1 MYVVQVGR
9 VVWWQLACRVDPDQP
24 VVLLVPERAGR
35 PMTPAPTRLARCPD
49 PRRWLAI
56 IGIGAFGLLASG
68 CFAPGPGGG
77 SPPVNPGAPTAV
89 AFAVSQ
95 VGVPYCTGGTG
106 PVCYDC
112 SGLTLRAWQQGGL
125 SLPRTSGDQ
134 YNAYPKVSLSALQPG
149 DLLFPSDPTQHVG
162 IYVGNGMMVNATVP
176 GDVVREDAVSA
187 PGWGITYAARPG

>member
-1 MYVVQVGR
+1 
-9 VVWWQLACRVDPDQP
+9 
-24 VVLLVPERAGR
+24 
-35 PMTPAPTRLARCPD
+35 MTPAPTRLARRSG
-49 PRRWLAI
+49 PRRWLALV
-56 IGIGAFGLLASG
+56 GIGALGLVASG

-77 SPPVNPGAPTAV
+77 DPPVNPGAPAAV
-89 AFAVSQ
+89 AFALAQ

-106 PVCYDC
+106 PSCYDC
-112 SGLTLRAWQQGGL
+112 SGLTWRAWQQGGL

-134 YNAYPKVSLSALQPG
+134 YNAYPKVSLQALQPG

-187 PGWGITYAARPG
+187 PGWGITYAVRPG